1 MNKIPLIGRFNGMY
15 DLSSEL
21 LSSSLSFHF
30 VHTLINYGAR
40 LYMFAGL
47 TADTSRISRISRSRF
62 GLLFG
67 LSYHGSLVAHIDNSA
82 LEAFAVEIY
91 NRN

>member
-47 TADTSRISRISRSRF
+47 TADTSRFSNFSIALRFIIRLILSRLSRGTYRQF
-62 GLLFG
+62 CFRGFRC
-67 LSYHGSLVAHIDNSA
+67 
-82 LEAFAVEIY
+82 
-91 NRN
+91 RNL